1 MWYYFS
7 FANLN
12 TPLIKKITLPY
23 INHVQ
28 SIILVLINYLGSR
41 VENVKQMMGCG
52 DLNYKA
58 LYLGALIIVCSPI
71 KGPVR
76 TMSWPCPR
84 VVQVALFGPLARHGQ
99 KSIISCGTHGQHV
112 YLFHVSSTVTK
123 PSVLFCWIFKY
134 LI

>member
-41 VENVKQMMGCG
+41 VENVKQ
-52 DLNYKA
+52 KWW
-58 LYLGALIIVCSPI
+58 GAVTWI
-71 KGPVR
+71 
-76 TMSWPCPR
+76 
-84 VVQVALFGPLARHGQ
+84 
-99 KSIISCGTHGQHV
+99 
-112 YLFHVSSTVTK
+112 TK
-123 PSVLFCWIFKY
+123 PCIWGLWLLFVLQLRARSVQCRDPAPGWSKWLCLVRWLDMVRSRSFRAAHMVSMCIFSTCHRPSPNLRFCFVGFLNI
-134 LI
+134 